1 MLRKSI
7 LIVALLGLA
16 TPVHAQTR
24 ADGMF
29 DELSRDFGSV
39 PRGQQLTHPFRIVN
53 NTNQPVRISGVS
65 VSCGCVSTQVLKNTL
80 QPGEETAIIANM
92 NTSVFINTRTV
103 TIYVR
108 FDQPRFQE
116 VRLWVQA
123 NSREDVQFNPGNIA
137 FGVVKSGTKTAE
149 SKMQISFLGGSTQ
162 VTDLKSESNYVTP
175 SYKQIQRANG
185 ETAYEISAKLREDT
199 PAGKW
204 YTDIWLTTNNPSM
217 PRIRVPVTVEVE
229 SALTVNPSTVA
240 LGQVKAGT
248 ETDRKVIIRGL
259 RPFRITGITG
269 TDGELQV
276 KTTSNE
282 SKSVHVLTVT
292 LSPRQA
298 TPNFFK
304 DFRVQTDLTNA
315 SEIEIHAKAEVV
327 P

>member
-1 MLRKSI
+1 
-7 LIVALLGLA
+7 VALLGIA
-16 TPVHAQTR
+16 SQVHAQTR

-39 PRGQQLTHPFRIVN
+39 PRGQQLMHPFRVVN
-53 NTNQPVRISGVS
+53 NSNQPVRIASVS

-80 QPGEETAIIANM
+80 QPGEETAIVATM

-123 NSREDVQFNPGNIA
+123 NSREDVQFNPGNLA
-137 FGVVKSGTKTAE
+137 FGVVKRGAE
-149 SKMQISFLGGSTQ
+149 PVSKMTISFLGGTTQ
-162 VTDLKSESNYVTP
+162 LTEIKSESNYVKPTMKEVHRP
-175 SYKQIQRANG
+175 NG
-185 ETAYEISAKLREDT
+185 ETAFEVSAKLRPDT

-204 YTDIWLTTNNPSM
+204 YTDIWLATNNPSM

-229 SALTVNPSTVA
+229 SPLTINPSTVS

-248 ETDRKVIIRGL
+248 ESDRKVIIRGL
-259 RPFRITGITG
+259 RPFRITGIKG

-282 SKSVHVLTVT
+282 SKAVHVLTVT
-292 LSPRQA
+292 LNPRA
-298 TPNFFK
+298 AGGLHKNII
-304 DFRVQTDLTNA
+304 VQTDLANA
-315 SEIEIHAKAEVV
+315 NEIEFHAQAEVI